1 MDKEG
6 LEKEIDSLKEN
17 VSNYTD
23 SDTINNI
30 LKSKKEKKQ
39 EYKIAKKEYKKEKR
53 KNLKLNG
60 IKNITF
66 IGKNVL
72 LILPFILSC
81 GITLGAMDLMSI
93 RPYIPD
99 TYNKYSYTV
108 YEVDNFGKDNVYT
121 TYDKNLVDDKIVI
134 KDPWYTNEKNYERKV
149 TICSLSRNYND
160 PEDLKNIVNLD
171 YDYLKENFYYDNT
184 GSWHTEKKA
193 ELSEKE
199 LENIDKPYVN
209 VVVETKNK
217 DDFVKMKRD
226 VGKTV
231 AFSIIHVLINVG
243 ICFGGYYAMKD
254 SLIVYSLNDKYKN
267 LKNDTTKS
275 NNEIEKK
282 KKSLKQKKL
291 QLKR

>member
-30 LKSKKEKKQ
+30 LKSKKEIKK

-53 KNLKLNG
+53 KNLKLNRV
-60 IKNITF
+60 KNITF

-99 TYNKYSYTV
+99 SYNKYSYTV
-108 YEVDNFGKDNVYT
+108 YEVDNLGKDNVYT
-121 TYDKNLVDDKIVI
+121 TYDKNLVDDKIII

-149 TICSLSRNYND
+149 TVCPLSRNYES
-160 PEDLKNIVNLD
+160 EDLKNMVNLD
-171 YDYLKENFYYDNT
+171 YDYLKENFYFDST
-184 GSWHTEKKA
+184 GSWHTERKSK
-193 ELSEKE
+193 LSEE
-199 LENIDKPYVN
+199 EIANIDKPYVN
-209 VVVETKNK
+209 VVIETKNK
-217 DDFVKMKRD
+217 DDFVKMKRSVEHT
-226 VGKTV
+226 VG
-231 AFSIIHVLINVG
+231 FSVIHVLINIAIDLV
-243 ICFGGYYAMKD
+243 GYYFMSD
-254 SLIVYSLNDKYKN
+254 GRIVYSLNNKYKD
-267 LKNDTTKS
+267 LKNNATTS
-275 NNEIEKK
+275 NNELEEK

-291 QLKR
+291 KLRR

>member
-30 LKSKKEKKQ
+30 LKSKKEIKK

-53 KNLKLNG
+53 KNLKLNSV
-60 IKNITF
+60 KNITF

-72 LILPFILSC
+72 LILPFVLSC

-99 TYNKYSYTV
+99 SYNKYSYTV

-121 TYDKNLVDDKIVI
+121 TYDKNLVDDKIII
-134 KDPWYTNEKNYERKV
+134 KDPWYINEKNYERGVDVYPIYGHK
-149 TICSLSRNYND
+149 YN

-171 YDYLKENFYYDNT
+171 YNHLKKDFYNGDGVY
-184 GSWHTEKKA
+184 STEKKA
-193 ELSEKE
+193 KLSEE
-199 LENIDKPYVN
+199 EIANIDKPYVN
-209 VVVETKNK
+209 VVFETKNK
-217 DDFVKMKRD
+217 DDFVKMKRSVEHT
-226 VGKTV
+226 VG
-231 AFSIIHVLINVG
+231 FSVIHVLINIAIDLV
-243 ICFGGYYAMKD
+243 GYYFMSD
-254 SLIVYSLNDKYKN
+254 GRIVYSLNNKYKD
-267 LKNDTTKS
+267 LKNNATTS
-275 NNEIEKK
+275 NNELEEK

-291 QLKR
+291 KLRR

>member
-30 LKSKKEKKQ
+30 LKSKKEIKK

-53 KNLKLNG
+53 KNLKLNSV
-60 IKNITF
+60 KNITF

-72 LILPFILSC
+72 LILPFVLSC

-99 TYNKYSYTV
+99 SYNKYSYTV

-121 TYDKNLVDDKIVI
+121 TYDKNLVDDKIII

-149 TICSLSRNYND
+149 TVCPLSRNYES
-160 PEDLKNIVNLD
+160 EDLKNMVNLD
-171 YDYLKENFYYDNT
+171 YDYLKENFYFDST
-184 GSWHTEKKA
+184 GSWHTERKSK
-193 ELSEKE
+193 LSEE
-199 LENIDKPYVN
+199 EIANIDKPYVN
-209 VVVETKNK
+209 VVIETKNK
-217 DDFVKMKRD
+217 DDFVKMKRSVEHT
-226 VGKTV
+226 VG
-231 AFSIIHVLINVG
+231 FSVIHVLINIAIDLV
-243 ICFGGYYAMKD
+243 GYYFMSD
-254 SLIVYSLNDKYKN
+254 GRIVYSLNNKYKD
-267 LKNDTTKS
+267 LKNNATTS
-275 NNEIEKK
+275 NNELEEK

-291 QLKR
+291 KLRR